1 MPMKRKFDDAREQL
15 VHVDVVTSGAS
26 QYSLGSL
33 GAGLSFLQVKQLL
46 AIASGV
52 RVGQQ
57 RLYPKTPCRGSFLVD
72 DDDGLCNASDVVAPP
87 HTAFTTFCALKS
99 PPTTYMA
106 DPAHEP
112 SAQCR
117 QEC

>member
-57 RLYPKTPCRGSFLVD
+57 RR
-72 DDDGLCNASDVVAPP
+72 
-87 HTAFTTFCALKS
+87 
-99 PPTTYMA
+99 
-106 DPAHEP
+106 
-112 SAQCR
+112 
-117 QEC
+117 